1 MGVWIAT
8 GELEG
13 ADCAILVDSVTMTA
27 FGPVLVDEDE
37 AELFLELLGMEGAD
51 ARTVGDEG
59 LHERLTRWR
68 GAQPAIPQPA
78 GVE

>member
-27 FGPVLVDEDE
+27 FGPVFVDEDE
-37 AELFLELLGMEGAD
+37 AELFLEMV
-51 ARTVGDEG
+51 RKKGDPRKFEVER
-59 LHERLTRWR
+59 LHEWLVEWR
-68 GAQPAIPQPA
+68 AGEPAIPQPA